1 MRAVHD
7 DPSTDAGPSPV
18 AVLDRRLQVTTTK
31 TWMVFLGI
39 IVLLAAAL
47 VWAFFGS
54 APTEV
59 RGQSMLLPPHGLYEV
74 GVETEGFVTDLLV
87 ENGDHVEEGQP
98 LARLRERDGQI
109 VDIEAPVTGDVATI
123 LVKPGTYNAVGTPVI
138 TLVAEGDELIAVV
151 YVPAQEGKVIR
162 DGMPVFVSPS
172 TAPAAQYGSMLG
184 TVASVSTLPASPARI
199 RLNLGEN
206 TDLVEFLTGGE
217 PVLEIAVA
225 LELDPSTPSG
235 YKWSSGSGPPFT
247 IATATLGTAAIVIAE
262 GSPAS
267 QIFG

>member
-1 MRAVHD
+1 
-7 DPSTDAGPSPV
+7 
-18 AVLDRRLQVTTTK
+18 
-31 TWMVFLGI
+31 MVFLGV
-39 IVLLAAAL
+39 IVLLGAAL
-47 VWAFFGS
+47 VWALFGT

-87 ENGDHVEEGQP
+87 ENGDHVEEGQA
-98 LARLRERDGQI
+98 LARLRDRDGQV

-151 YVPAQEGKVIR
+151 YVPAQEGKVVR
-162 DGMPVFVSPS
+162 NGMRVFVSPS

-184 TVASVSTLPASPARI
+184 TVGSVSTLPASARAHPAQPRRQQRPR
-199 RLNLGEN
+199 RLPDRRRTGAGDRGRARARPVDAQRVPVELG
-206 TDLVEFLTGGE
+206 VG
-217 PVLEIAVA
+217 A
-225 LELDPSTPSG
+225 SQ
-235 YKWSSGSGPPFT
+235 FT
-247 IATATLGTAAIVIAE
+247 IATATLGTAAIVVAE

>member
-1 MRAVHD
+1 MTAVHD
-7 DPSTDAGPSPV
+7 DPSTEVAPSPV
-18 AVLDRRLQVTTTK
+18 EVLDRRLHVTTTR
-31 TWMVFLGI
+31 TWMVFLGV
-39 IVLLAAAL
+39 IVLLGAAL
-47 VWAFFGS
+47 VWALFGS

-87 ENGDHVEEGQP
+87 ETGDHVEEGQA
-98 LARLRERDGQI
+98 LARLRQRDGQI

-123 LVKPGTYNAVGTPVI
+123 LVKPGTYNAVGTPVF

-151 YVPAQEGKVIR
+151 YVPAQEGKVVR
-162 DGMPVFVSPS
+162 NGMRVFVSPS

-184 TVASVSTLPASPARI
+184 TVGSVSTLPASPARI
-199 RLNLGEN
+199 RLNLGDN
-206 TDLVEFLTGGE
+206 SDLVDFLTGGE

-235 YKWSSGSGPPFT
+235 YRWSSGSGPPFT
-247 IATATLGTAAIVIAE
+247 IATATLGTAAIVVAE